1 MARGRSPEIGRGASE
16 RRPVKAGV
24 GDNSAICLESCG
36 SDEMLPSER
45 LREHAEAR
53 PVCSVDGACVNR
65 FLSNFGFSRDAFPE
79 DQGLLDSADK
89 GMMRNRIPLVH

>member
-1 MARGRSPEIGRGASE
+1 MIGCWQRMARGRSPEIGLGASE

-36 SDEMLPSER
+36 SDEVLPSER

-53 PVCSVDGACVNR
+53 PVCAVDGRASTD
-65 FLSNFGFSRDAFPE
+65 F
-79 DQGLLDSADK
+79 
-89 GMMRNRIPLVH
+89 